1 MQLLTNRK
9 LLKIGSEE
17 RMWLTTDHSVAKG
30 IFVISFLRRTFSN
43 GYSTEFM
50 PH

>member
-17 RMWLTTDHSVAKG
+17 RMWSTTDHSVAKR
-30 IFVISFLRRTFSN
+30 IFVISFFT
-43 GYSTEFM
+43 
-50 PH
+50 